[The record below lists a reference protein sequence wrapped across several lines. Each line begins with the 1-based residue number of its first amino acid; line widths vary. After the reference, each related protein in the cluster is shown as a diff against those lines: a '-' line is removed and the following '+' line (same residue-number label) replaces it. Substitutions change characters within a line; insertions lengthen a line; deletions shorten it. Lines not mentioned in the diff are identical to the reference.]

1 MALFRLLPVPRTG
14 GRERRATSKES
25 AVRRSIIVSA
35 ALAATAL
42 LAGCSSVPEGAA
54 EAQALV
60 CPPGEPGCDEILP
73 LGPGGA
79 VEVEMGNFFFN
90 VTDGIAITGEVEV
103 TAVNVS
109 DAYHNIEFLGAAD
122 GTYLGGSDGD
132 AVVGADGG
140 ESGVGMAA
148 LFPGEWLM
156 ICNVPGHR
164 AAGMELPITV
174 YATEEE
180 ADLAIEM
187 GETDVD
193 RDRENPNT

>member
-1 MALFRLLPVPRTG
+1 MRRLSLGTALL
-14 GRERRATSKES
+14 AS
-25 AVRRSIIVSA
+25 A
-35 ALAATAL
+35 AL

-60 CPPGEPGCDEILP
+60 CPPGEEGCDDVLP
-73 LGPGGA
+73 VGPGGE

-90 VTDGIAITGEVEV
+90 VTDGLAITGEVEV
-103 TAVNVS
+103 TGINIS

-122 GTYLGGSDGD
+122 GSYLGGSDGE
-132 AVVGADGG
+132 AILGADGG
-140 ESGVGMAA
+140 ETDTGTAQ

-164 AAGMELPITV
+164 AAGMELAVTV

-180 ADLAIEM
+180 AQAAVEA

-193 RDRENPNT
+193 RDREMPNT

>member
-1 MALFRLLPVPRTG
+1 M
-14 GRERRATSKES
+14 
-25 AVRRSIIVSA
+25 RRSIVLPA
-35 ALAATAL
+35 ALAAAFL

-73 LGPGGA
+73 IGPGGA
-79 VEVEMGNFFFN
+79 LEVEMGNFFFN
-90 VTDGIAITGEVEV
+90 VTDGIAVTGEVEF
-103 TAVNVS
+103 TAINVS
-109 DAYHNIEFLGAAD
+109 DAYHNIEILGSAD

-132 AVVGADGG
+132 AVVGADGNETG
-140 ESGVGMAA
+140 EGTAA

-174 YATEEE
+174 YASQEE
-180 ADLAIEM
+180 ADAAIAA

-193 RDRENPNT
+193 RDRENPNG

>member
-1 MALFRLLPVPRTG
+1 MRRLTLGT
-14 GRERRATSKES
+14 
-25 AVRRSIIVSA
+25 A
-35 ALAATAL
+35 ALAAAAL
-42 LAGCSSVPEGAA
+42 LAGCTGVPDGAA

-73 LGPGGA
+73 IGPGGA

-90 VTDGIAITGEVEV
+90 VTDGIAITGEIEV
-103 TAVNVS
+103 TAVNIS

-122 GTYLGGSDGD
+122 GTYLGGSDGE
-132 AVVGADGG
+132 AVVGADGF
-140 ESGVGMAA
+140 ETDVGQVA

-180 ADLAIEM
+180 AELAIEA

-193 RDRENPNT
+193 RDREMPNT

>member
-1 MALFRLLPVPRTG
+1 MRRLTLGT
-14 GRERRATSKES
+14 
-25 AVRRSIIVSA
+25 AV
-35 ALAATAL
+35 LAATVL
-42 LAGCSSVPEGAA
+42 LGGCSSVPEGALA
-54 EAQALV
+54 AQALV

-73 LGPGGA
+73 IGPGGA

-90 VTDGIAITGEVEV
+90 VTDGIAVTGEIAV

-122 GTYLGGSDGD
+122 GTYMGGTDGE
-132 AVVGADGG
+132 AVVGADGFETG
-140 ESGVGMAA
+140 EGQVA

-180 ADLAIEM
+180 AELAVEM
-187 GETDVD
+187 GMTDVD

>member
-1 MALFRLLPVPRTG
+1 M
-14 GRERRATSKES
+14 RRRF
-25 AVRRSIIVSA
+25 VIPA

-60 CPPGEPGCDEILP
+60 CPPGEPGCDEVLP
-73 LGPGGA
+73 VGPGGA
-79 VEVEMGNFFFN
+79 IEVEMGNFFFN
-90 VTDGIAITGEVEV
+90 VTDGLAITGDVEV

-132 AVVGADGG
+132 AIAGADGD
-140 ESGVGMAA
+140 ETGVGTAA

-164 AAGMELPITV
+164 AAGMELAVTV

-180 ADLAIEM
+180 AQLAVEA
-187 GETDVD
+187 GTTDVD
-193 RDRENPNT
+193 RDRESPNA

>member
-1 MALFRLLPVPRTG
+1 
-14 GRERRATSKES
+14 
-25 AVRRSIIVSA
+25 VRRSIIVSA

-42 LAGCSSVPEGAA
+42 LAGCSSVPEGAT

-73 LGPGGA
+73 IGPGGA
-79 VEVEMGNFFFN
+79 LEVEMGNFFFN
-90 VTDGIAITGEVEV
+90 VTDGLAITGEVEF
-103 TAVNVS
+103 TAINVS
-109 DAYHNIEFLGAAD
+109 DAYHNIEILGAAD

-132 AVVGADGG
+132 AIAGADGG
-140 ESGVGMAA
+140 EVGNGMAA

-180 ADLAIEM
+180 AQLAVEM

>member
-1 MALFRLLPVPRTG
+1 MRRLTLGT
-14 GRERRATSKES
+14 
-25 AVRRSIIVSA
+25 A
-35 ALAATAL
+35 ALAAVVL

-54 EAQALV
+54 DAQALV

-73 LGPGGA
+73 VGPGGA

-109 DAYHNIEFLGAAD
+109 DAYHNIEILGAAD
-122 GTYLGGSDGD
+122 GSFLGGSDGE
-132 AVVGADGG
+132 AFVGADAFETDIGT
-140 ESGVGMAA
+140 VQ

-164 AAGMELPITV
+164 AAGMELPLTV

-180 ADLAIEM
+180 AQIAIEA

-193 RDRENPNT
+193 RDREMPNT

>member
-1 MALFRLLPVPRTG
+1 LRRLMLGT
-14 GRERRATSKES
+14 
-25 AVRRSIIVSA
+25 A
-35 ALAATAL
+35 ALATVVL

-60 CPPGEPGCDEILP
+60 CPPGEEGCDEILP
-73 LGPGGA
+73 IGPGGA
-79 VEVEMGNFFFN
+79 IDVDMGNFFFN
-90 VTDGIAITGEVEV
+90 VTDGVAITGQVQV

-109 DAYHNIEFLGAAD
+109 DAYHNVEFLGAAD
-122 GTYLGGSDGD
+122 GTYLGGSDGE
-132 AVVGADGG
+132 AILGADGG
-140 ESGVGMAA
+140 ETGEGMAA

-180 ADLAIEM
+180 AQAAIEA
-187 GETDVD
+187 GETDAD
-193 RDRENPNT
+193 RDREMPNT

>member
-1 MALFRLLPVPRTG
+1 
-14 GRERRATSKES
+14 
-25 AVRRSIIVSA
+25 VRRLTLGTA
-35 ALAATAL
+35 AFAAVAL

-54 EAQALV
+54 DAQALV

-73 LGPGGA
+73 IGPGGA

-122 GTYLGGSDGD
+122 GTYLGGSDGE
-132 AVVGADGG
+132 AVVGADAF
-140 ESGVGMAA
+140 ETGVGMAA

-164 AAGMELPITV
+164 AAGMELPLTV

-180 ADLAIEM
+180 AQLAIEA

-193 RDRENPNT
+193 RDRESPNT